1 MFGILLAAASS
12 AFGELSSSLG
22 KKEVRDKAESYYT
35 FGFLS
40 LLFGAVF
47 MAVVGFLRDS
57 MVFSMESLPTF
68 IPRAILE
75 ILQVHITI
83 LAIVKADRSDFG
95 LIRTLTIP
103 FLLLVDIALGYV
115 ITTKQLFGITFI
127 FIAVAMLLS
136 VEHLRIK
143 GLWLLTISLYK
154 YNITHFNSVEAEQS
168 LISLIVMI
176 YLFFCAMLI
185 YKEDPFR
192 FMRKPI
198 FIVQMATSGLAS
210 IIVSYA
216 YLFAPATIIT
226 TATRSFSVFFSLLSG
241 KIYFKDGD
249 IGAKAFVFSLIIV
262 GLILLI

>member
-47 MAVVGFLRDS
+47 MAVLGFLRDS
-57 MVFSMESLPTF
+57 IVFSMESLPTF
-68 IPRAILE
+68 IPRAILQ

-83 LAIVKADRSDFG
+83 LAIVKADSSDFG

-127 FIAVAMLLS
+127 FIAIALLLS
-136 VEHLRIK
+136 IEHLRVK
-143 GLWLLTISLYK
+143 GLWLQNES
-154 YNITHFNSVEAEQS
+154 NSEK
-168 LISLIVMI
+168 L
-176 YLFFCAMLI
+176 
-185 YKEDPFR
+185 
-192 FMRKPI
+192 
-198 FIVQMATSGLAS
+198 
-210 IIVSYA
+210 
-216 YLFAPATIIT
+216 
-226 TATRSFSVFFSLLSG
+226 
-241 KIYFKDGD
+241 
-249 IGAKAFVFSLIIV
+249 
-262 GLILLI
+262 

>member
-12 AFGELSSSLG
+12 AFSELSDSIG

-95 LIRTLTIP
+95 LIRTLTIAK
-103 FLLLVDIALGYV
+103 IV
-115 ITTKQLFGITFI
+115 ICT
-127 FIAVAMLLS
+127 
-136 VEHLRIK
+136 
-143 GLWLLTISLYK
+143 
-154 YNITHFNSVEAEQS
+154 
-168 LISLIVMI
+168 
-176 YLFFCAMLI
+176 C
-185 YKEDPFR
+185 
-192 FMRKPI
+192 
-198 FIVQMATSGLAS
+198 
-210 IIVSYA
+210 
-216 YLFAPATIIT
+216 
-226 TATRSFSVFFSLLSG
+226 
-241 KIYFKDGD
+241 
-249 IGAKAFVFSLIIV
+249 
-262 GLILLI
+262 

>member
-22 KKEVRDKAESYYT
+22 KKEVRDKAESYYI

-40 LLFGAVF
+40 FLFGAVF

-95 LIRTLTIP
+95 LIRTITIP
-103 FLLLVDIALGYV
+103 FLLMVDIALGYV

-143 GLWLLTISLYK
+143 GLWLLIVSSLNAVITISLYK
-154 YNITHFNSVEAEQS
+154 YYISHFNSVEAEQS

-176 YLFFCAMLI
+176 YLFFCVLLI
-185 YKEDPFR
+185 YNEDPFS
-192 FMRKPI
+192 FMRK
-198 FIVQMATSGLAS
+198 SNG
-210 IIVSYA
+210 
-216 YLFAPATIIT
+216 
-226 TATRSFSVFFSLLSG
+226 
-241 KIYFKDGD
+241 
-249 IGAKAFVFSLIIV
+249 
-262 GLILLI
+262 